1 MKSRKQIRS
10 ISSSSAILSGM
21 SSFWCLGVLISR
33 AQAPSGS
40 GIALVLPPGLL
51 LLSTGRFDGQS
62 VGHRSDSSERHSLR
76 PFVRGQPIHRECTL
90 LGGSA
95 MQDASYFKELLEIAE
110 TSILLED
117 LTPVHELAL
126 AIVFLGVGCL

>member
-1 MKSRKQIRS
+1 
-10 ISSSSAILSGM
+10 
-21 SSFWCLGVLISR
+21 
-33 AQAPSGS
+33 
-40 GIALVLPPGLL
+40 
-51 LLSTGRFDGQS
+51 
-62 VGHRSDSSERHSLR
+62 
-76 PFVRGQPIHRECTL
+76 
-90 LGGSA
+90 